1 MIETFQELYQS
12 GLEIIQQYR
21 LNPNNVIN
29 SLKIISVSGVLLA
42 GVLYM
47 KTKKDERNSIN
58 RLYEEFVIN
67 RLEKTIE
74 GDKENGIIN

>member
-12 GLEIIQQYR
+12 GLEIIQQYT
-21 LNPNNVIN
+21 
-29 SLKIISVSGVLLA
+29 LKIISVSGVLLA